1 MGKVSVTINSRI
13 YTVMAQES
21 DDYIRSLAEHINEK
35 IETVLTGGTNVM
47 GERPLILA
55 ALNICDEYFKVN
67 EAGYTVNEQLKL
79 CNQKLAA
86 QTEDNLRLKKE
97 LEELKNVPQQMSF
110 GDNSSDD
117 LAKQL
122 TDAQNKIVFLEGQ
135 IKVMEEKVRTQ
146 QKDFAARE
154 REMLELIN
162 NR

>member
-1 MGKVSVTINSRI
+1 MGKVAVTINSRI

-110 GDNSSDD
+110 DDNSSDD

>member
-110 GDNSSDD
+110 DDNSSDD